1 MSQHVANW
9 IEDFLGTRELERP
22 DGRALYAYR
31 CSREEFESL
40 ARALAHSPP
49 HVSRTENMP
58 IRAFVLYAAEWWQRK
73 YDGGAWAWE
82 PILASIGWKQIDYPD
97 LYGPVRNA
105 WRWWK
110 VDLVR
115 LPTSIR
121 YLGTFACQGGLPLA
135 LVGDAESSV
144 TRYLRAAL
152 KHIAAY
158 RRFVDDPIVLAQD
171 QQHLLRPPTLR
182 RDYVFRLAADLIE
195 AVLDLEYDAQD
206 EDPLNALDQARP
218 DWRQTM
224 PLDLEDARAR
234 DLLTGLLRE
243 AARNR
248 ALPADEFHVDR
259 FLRRTGIGWR
269 IGARVG
275 LPASITAETLARQLN
290 VPATELPPRLQVR
303 TAGENP
309 RVIGL
314 YAAQADDFVLPPK
327 ARSLAELWD
336 TQATSEIRLEFLGQ
350 GLVGEPVI
358 PTRGSALGELPWAF
372 RGTDD
377 CSFIGEGS
385 VANRSPVIL
394 VLVPDGC
401 TPDGGFAVDESFEE
415 HGEEPGLDLTESVRI
430 LGRTLWRI
438 AEETSIETES
448 GRCVIR
454 PSSGIAT
461 AEEYRLSGE
470 RFYGFDSP
478 WPLYRGRP
486 TLRFAKA
493 DQAARAVPANE
504 VGWRQGRGEWQSHP
518 TGFGLWDVRHV
529 AAGELRHFSR
539 AGILPERFGLSVRPG
554 RDMSE
559 GHLVLTDAEAV
570 MVAGSD
576 PDTEVSATT
585 TGDELRIQVTASDP
599 AAPPVRIRLR
609 LHWPGANELTVQAPF
624 PGHGGR
630 FLREGSPL
638 DHDLATDDLYGVRA
652 TALSPNSTQEFWIE
666 GELKALDARELLRVA
681 HFRQPLRKFG
691 VTYELPLIEVRP
703 MIVLLLS
710 GSSSSDAHVAL
721 QIVDRYQTVHET
733 TRVSRFAAAL
743 ECNPELGLV
752 SVSPAIEDETSP
764 TFEAFPLKR
773 PGDDPE
779 PLESGGPADAPHCA
793 VLPQD
798 LDLGEPWLLV
808 MRHDD
813 KIRAQPERV
822 GGSSELVPEPD
833 PTGATTSTLAEA
845 LAIEDMDLRTEG
857 LGAAMDA
864 MLEHEDSERTEDE
877 WVFLTD
883 SLLRA
888 EGLPATTLD
897 LLRVLVTRPQLL
909 VRSLFRVDSA
919 PRQFL
924 WRLDDELPFSWLLV
938 RRNTW
943 WREARKEYDRL
954 RKQLVGFRDDHDQM
968 AHDYVVSILSEGS
981 DRLRALDTVST
992 DVALRLESAEL
1003 TAGFVKAVL
1012 QERDARTPD
1021 LIRAWSSENRW
1032 PEGYGRDAWATELG
1046 KLPSMLWQNPE
1057 ELRPRQ
1063 PIFDTPVAAAW
1074 CCFIA
1079 EPTERTT
1086 FLVKRIRAHDR
1097 DWFDLAYSAVWFQLA
1112 WMQDHHHRENQ

>member
-82 PILASIGWKQIDYPD
+82 PILASIGWKQIHYPD

-110 VDLVR
+110 VGLVR

-171 QQHLLRPPTLR
+171 RQHLLRPPTLR

-195 AVLDLEYDAQD
+195 AVLDLEDDAQD

-259 FLRRTGIGWR
+259 FLSRTGIGWR

-377 CSFIGEGS
+377 CSFIGKGS

-401 TPDGGFAVDESFEE
+401 TPGGGFAVDESFEE
-415 HGEEPGLDLTESVRI
+415 HGEEPGLDLDGIGSDTRPDSVADRRRDVNRDRKRTVRYQAIFGDRDGRGIPAVGRAVLRI
-430 LGRTLWRI
+430 RLALAVVPRQTHPSLCEG
-438 AEETSIETES
+438 
-448 GRCVIR
+448 R
-454 PSSGIAT
+454 PSGPCRPSQRSRLAAGKGRVAIAPD
-461 AEEYRLSGE
+461 RL
-470 RFYGFDSP
+470 
-478 WPLYRGRP
+478 WTVGRP
-486 TLRFAKA
+486 TR
-493 DQAARAVPANE
+493 
-504 VGWRQGRGEWQSHP
+504 
-518 TGFGLWDVRHV
+518 
-529 AAGELRHFSR
+529 
-539 AGILPERFGLSVRPG
+539 
-554 RDMSE
+554 
-559 GHLVLTDAEAV
+559 
-570 MVAGSD
+570 
-576 PDTEVSATT
+576 
-585 TGDELRIQVTASDP
+585 
-599 AAPPVRIRLR
+599 
-609 LHWPGANELTVQAPF
+609 
-624 PGHGGR
+624 GGR
-630 FLREGSPL
+630 
-638 DHDLATDDLYGVRA
+638 
-652 TALSPNSTQEFWIE
+652 
-666 GELKALDARELLRVA
+666 
-681 HFRQPLRKFG
+681 
-691 VTYELPLIEVRP
+691 
-703 MIVLLLS
+703 
-710 GSSSSDAHVAL
+710 
-721 QIVDRYQTVHET
+721 
-733 TRVSRFAAAL
+733 
-743 ECNPELGLV
+743 
-752 SVSPAIEDETSP
+752 
-764 TFEAFPLKR
+764 
-773 PGDDPE
+773 
-779 PLESGGPADAPHCA
+779 
-793 VLPQD
+793 
-798 LDLGEPWLLV
+798 
-808 MRHDD
+808 
-813 KIRAQPERV
+813 
-822 GGSSELVPEPD
+822 
-833 PTGATTSTLAEA
+833 
-845 LAIEDMDLRTEG
+845 
-857 LGAAMDA
+857 
-864 MLEHEDSERTEDE
+864 
-877 WVFLTD
+877 
-883 SLLRA
+883 
-888 EGLPATTLD
+888 
-897 LLRVLVTRPQLL
+897 
-909 VRSLFRVDSA
+909 
-919 PRQFL
+919 
-924 WRLDDELPFSWLLV
+924 
-938 RRNTW
+938 
-943 WREARKEYDRL
+943 
-954 RKQLVGFRDDHDQM
+954 
-968 AHDYVVSILSEGS
+968 
-981 DRLRALDTVST
+981 
-992 DVALRLESAEL
+992 
-1003 TAGFVKAVL
+1003 
-1012 QERDARTPD
+1012 
-1021 LIRAWSSENRW
+1021 
-1032 PEGYGRDAWATELG
+1032 
-1046 KLPSMLWQNPE
+1046 
-1057 ELRPRQ
+1057 
-1063 PIFDTPVAAAW
+1063 
-1074 CCFIA
+1074 
-1079 EPTERTT
+1079 
-1086 FLVKRIRAHDR
+1086 
-1097 DWFDLAYSAVWFQLA
+1097 
-1112 WMQDHHHRENQ
+1112 

>member
-9 IEDFLGTRELERP
+9 IEGFLGTRELKRP

-49 HVSRTENMP
+49 HASRTDKLP

-82 PILASIGWKQIDYPD
+82 PILASIGWKHIHYPD

-110 VDLVR
+110 VGLVR

-135 LVGDAESSV
+135 LVGDTESSV

-171 QQHLLRPPTLR
+171 RQHLLRPPTLR

-195 AVLDLEYDAQD
+195 AVLDLEDDAQD

-327 ARSLAELWD
+327 AQFLAELWD
-336 TQATSEIRLEFLGQ
+336 TQATPEIRLEFLGQ

-415 HGEEPGLDLTESVRI
+415 LGEEPGLDLTESVRI

-486 TLRFAKA
+486 TIRFAKA
-493 DQAARAVPANE
+493 EQAARAVPANE

-539 AGILPERFGLSVRPG
+539 AGILPERFDLSVRPG

-652 TALSPNSTQEFWIE
+652 TALSPNSTQKFWIE

-703 MIVLLLS
+703 MIELLLS

-773 PGDDPE
+773 PGDDTE

-798 LDLGEPWLLV
+798 LDLKEPWLLV

-845 LAIEDMDLRTEG
+845 LAIEDMDLRTER

-883 SLLRA
+883 SILRV

-943 WREARKEYDRL
+943 WREARKESDRL

-968 AHDYVVSILSEGS
+968 ARDYVVSILSEGS
-981 DRLRALDTVST
+981 DRLGALDTVST
-992 DVALRLESAEL
+992 DVALRLECADL

-1021 LIRAWSSENRW
+1021 LIRAWASENRW
-1032 PEGYGRDAWATELG
+1032 PEGYGRDAWAMELG
-1046 KLPSMLWQNPE
+1046 KLPSMLWQNQE

-1074 CCFIA
+1074 CCFTA

-1097 DWFDLAYSAVWFQLA
+1097 DWFDLAYSAAWFQLA
-1112 WMQDHHHRENQ
+1112 WMQDHHHRKSQ